1 MPNKTDIIPAGNIE
15 KKIMLIHGQK
25 VMLDYDL
32 AVLYGV
38 ETGALNRQV
47 KRNTERFPDDFMV
60 KLTPQDVTRLICQ
73 SSRPEESHPQSL
85 TEPYLSLSTHTALI
99 V

>member
-47 KRNTERFPDDFMV
+47 KRNIERFPDDFMV
-60 KLTPQDVTRLICQ
+60 KLTPQEVARLICQ
-73 SSRPEESHPQSL
+73 IGISKEGRGGRRKPA
-85 TEPYLSLSTHTALI
+85 YNR
-99 V
+99 